1 MRTRRLA
8 VCLAAGIAPA
18 LAVPSLASAQQTAT
32 QRAGARHFDYANLSA
47 PASFDTTLLAGL
59 SWREIGPNRGGR
71 SLAVAGS
78 ARRPDEYYFGATG
91 GGLWKTTDGGVTWKP
106 VTDGKITSSSV
117 GAVAVAPSN
126 PDIVY
131 IGMGEAALRG
141 SITQG
146 DGVYGT
152 RDGGRTWTHLGLEQ
166 TQTIARIQV
175 NPNDPDVVYVAA
187 LGHPYG
193 PNAERGVFRSRDGG
207 KTWDKVLFVSD
218 SAGAVDLTMDPHD
231 PNTLY
236 ASIWQVY
243 RTPWKMWDGGPHSGL
258 WKTTDGGDHWTE
270 LTKNPGMPAGPI
282 GRIGVTV
289 SGADPN
295 RVWALVEAKDG
306 GLYRS
311 DDAGATWKLVNTER
325 KIRQRAF
332 YFSDI
337 FADPSDST
345 TVYAG
350 NVSFFRSRDG
360 GVTFKRVDTY
370 HGDYHTLWIAPND
383 PDRMIV
389 GSDGGGSVT
398 VNGGRT
404 WTPLDFPTAQFY
416 HVSTTGD
423 YPYFVCGSQQ
433 DNSTVC
439 VPSEDWANMHSPDD
453 PDGTWMIAVAGGE
466 SGYVTPSLKHGGVFY
481 AGTQGAI
488 LTRYDRASGQVRDIQ
503 PDPRFFSG
511 EPASAVRERWQWT
524 FPIVID
530 PIDSTSLYV
539 ASQHI
544 WRTRDEGQSW
554 TKVSPDLSY
563 AEPRTLGMTG
573 GPITMD
579 MNGPEIYATVFAIAP
594 SYLEEG
600 TIWAGTDDGRVQLT
614 RDGGAHWT
622 DITPPDMQKF
632 TRVSI
637 IDASRHDAGTAYVA
651 ANRYQMDDRGSFL
664 WKTHD
669 YGKTW
674 TRIGKEIPGPTRA
687 IREDPVRAG
696 LLYVGTEHGVWVSPD
711 DGAHWQPLRPA
722 AADTA
727 GGLPDT
733 PIRDLVVKG
742 EDLVLGSHGRGF
754 WIMHDIGPLRQTTQ
768 AEAARPVHL
777 FQPPD
782 AVRRT
787 LGSGNNPG
795 SATFQYRLSSPA
807 DSVTIQVL
815 DATGAVVATYH
826 GPKPTAKPDSTSEG
840 GDEDQQPAPT
850 AKVGLN
856 HFAWDLRYP
865 APTKFPGMVIWNG
878 TTQGPLAPPGEY
890 QVRLA
895 AAGQTQTRSFR
906 VRMDPRLVGVTAAG
920 LQAEFALAMK
930 IRDATDAANRAVIQ
944 VRALRKQ
951 LVERL
956 AGITGSDS
964 LLVADTTAGAGGK
977 GEVWVTREEAEA
989 AIHAARATAP
999 KLADAAQALVE
1010 SQAKV
1015 EEALYQIQ
1023 NRAVEDPLNFPIRL
1037 NNRLSALRRSLE
1049 TGNARPT
1056 DAQVRVF
1063 TELDKELQTHMTE
1076 LDATLA
1082 KQLPALNQALQARGA
1097 KPIEATRRAQEISE

>member
-1 MRTRRLA
+1 MRTRSIA
-8 VCLAAGIAPA
+8 VLLAAA
-18 LAVPSLASAQQTAT
+18 LPLVFAVPLRSSAQQPAS
-32 QRAGARHFDYANLSA
+32 RRVDYGSLEA
-47 PASFDTTLLAGL
+47 PASFDSALLAGL
-59 SWREIGPNRGGR
+59 SWTEIGPNRGGR
-71 SLAVAGS
+71 SLAVGGS
-78 ARRPDEYYFGATG
+78 AARPDEYWFGATG
-91 GGLWKTTDGGVTWKP
+91 GGLWKTTDGGITWKP
-106 VTDGKITSSSV
+106 VTDGKISSASV

-126 PDIVY
+126 PDVVY

-146 DGVYGT
+146 DGVYRT
-152 RDGGRTWTHLGLEQ
+152 TDGGETWTHLGLED
-166 TQTIARIQV
+166 TQTIARIRV
-175 NPNDPDVVYVAA
+175 DPKDPDVVYVAA

-207 KTWDKVLFVSD
+207 KTWKKVLFVSD
-218 SAGAVDLTMDPHD
+218 SAGAVDLAMDPEV
-231 PNTLY
+231 PGTLY
-236 ASIWQVY
+236 AATWQVY

-270 LTKNPGMPAGPI
+270 LTGNPGMPAGPV

-289 SGADPN
+289 SGTDPN
-295 RVWALVEAKDG
+295 RVWAIVEAEDG
-306 GLYRS
+306 GLFRS
-311 DDAGATWKLVNTER
+311 DDAGATWTRVNKER

-337 FADPSDST
+337 FADPGDST
-345 TVYAG
+345 TIYAG

-360 GVTFKRVDTY
+360 GVTFKRVDTP
-370 HGDYHTLWIAPND
+370 HGDYHALWIAPND

-398 VNGGRT
+398 TNGGNS
-404 WTPLDFPTAQFY
+404 WTPLDVPTAQFY
-416 HVSTTGD
+416 HVATTGD
-423 YPYFVCGSQQ
+423 FPYHVCGAQQ
-433 DNSTVC
+433 DNSTAC
-439 VPSEDWANMHSPDD
+439 VPSEDWDNMHEPGSPT
-453 PDGTWMIAVAGGE
+453 GSWMYAVAGGE
-466 SGYVTPSLKHGGVFY
+466 SGYVTPSLKHRGVFY

-488 LTRYDRASGQVRDIQ
+488 ITRYDRANGQVRDIQ

-511 EPASAVRERWQWT
+511 EPASALRERWQWT

-530 PIDSTSLYV
+530 PIDSTTLYI

-554 TKVSPDLSY
+554 QKISPDLTY
-563 AEPRTLGMTG
+563 AEPRTLGKTG

-600 TIWAGTDDGRVQLT
+600 TIWAGSDDGRVQIT
-614 RDGGAHWT
+614 RDGGAHWA
-622 DITPPDMQKF
+622 DVTPPDMARF

-637 IDASRHDAGTAYVA
+637 IDASRHDPGTAYMA

-674 TRIGKEIPGPTRA
+674 TRIGKDIRGPTRV

-722 AADTA
+722 TADTA
-727 GGLPDT
+727 SSGGLPDT
-733 PIRDLVVKG
+733 PVRDLLVKG
-742 EDLVLGSHGRGF
+742 SDLVLGTHGRGF
-754 WIMHDIGPLRQTTQ
+754 WTMHDIGPLRQTTP
-768 AEAARPVHL
+768 AEAAEPVHL

-787 LGSGNNPG
+787 LGSGSG
-795 SATFQYRLSSPA
+795 AGTATIQYRLASPA
-807 DSVTIQVL
+807 DSVTVQIL
-815 DATGAVVATYH
+815 DADGKVVRTYV
-826 GPKPTAKPDSTSEG
+826 GPKEEAKPDSTAESAYGSREP
-840 GDEDQQPAPT
+840 PAPT
-850 AKVGLN
+850 GKAGLN
-856 HFAWDLRYP
+856 RFSWDLRYP
-865 APTKFPGMVIWNG
+865 APTKFPGLVIWNG
-878 TTQGPLAPPGEY
+878 TTRGPLAPPGRY
-890 QVRLA
+890 QVGLTA
-895 AAGQTQTRSFR
+895 DGHTQTRSFR
-906 VRMDPRLVGVTAAG
+906 LAMDPRLVGVTAAD
-920 LQAEFALAMK
+920 LRAQFELATK
-930 IRDATDAANRAVIQ
+930 IADATDLANRAVLQ

-956 AGITGSDS
+956 ARVTGQDS
-964 LLVADTTAGAGGK
+964 LLAADTTAGAGGK
-977 GEVWVTREEAEA
+977 GEAWVTRQEAEA
-989 AIHAARATAP
+989 AIGAARGAAP
-999 KLADAAQALVE
+999 KLADAARALVE
-1010 SQAKV
+1010 SQADV
-1015 EEALYQIQ
+1015 EEALYQVQ

-1056 DAQVRVF
+1056 DAEVRVYGELKK
-1063 TELDKELQTHMTE
+1063 ELDGHIAD
-1076 LDATLA
+1076 LDATLRKPLA
-1082 KQLPALNQALQARGA
+1082 AVNAALKARGRE
-1097 KPIEATRRAQEISE
+1097 PISATR